1 MMHESKK
8 FVKFQLYILIV
19 LEPKPMVENFID
31 QDLLPSPLF
40 TSKCI
45 QTDSNYNHLAALF
58 DRGGIVSFIHE
69 QVLMPE
75 SIPFTGPILIFT
87 TVAGEFQVNLKNKF
101 SYFNFPQT
109 AIALPLSSSK
119 MAYA

>member
-1 MMHESKK
+1 
-8 FVKFQLYILIV
+8 
-19 LEPKPMVENFID
+19 MVENFID

-69 QVLMPE
+69 QVLIPE